1 MRLMLL
7 PGDGIGP
14 EIGAGLRHVLSAAND
29 RFGLGLTLET
39 AEVGLAALTKAGT
52 TLPETVL
59 EAARGCEGI
68 ILGPL
73 STYEYPPASEGGI
86 NASAAFRKELDLYAN
101 IRPART
107 RPGVR
112 AAASDMDLV
121 VVRENTEGF
130 YADRTMFA
138 GSGEFMP
145 TEDLAL
151 ALRKVSR
158 AGSARIARQACEL
171 AMRRAKR
178 LTIVHKANVLKLTDG
193 LFHKTAS
200 KVAEE
205 YREIEVDEV
214 LVDAAASL
222 LVRQPSRFDVIVT
235 TNMFGDIL
243 SNLTA
248 ELSGG
253 LGLAASLNA
262 GDQYAMAQASHGSA
276 PDIAGRDVANPSSLI
291 LSAAMLFDWL
301 GRRNGVPDLR
311 SAADAIE
318 RAVDGQLAEP
328 AGRTRDLG
336 GDFGTQA
343 FAQAVADRLRA
354 GHA

>member
-1 MRLMLL
+1 MLL

-14 EIGAGLRHVLSAAND
+14 EICAGLQPVLAAAD
-29 RFGLGLTLET
+29 GRFGLGLSLET
-39 AEVGLAALTKAGT
+39 AEVGLAALERTGT
-52 TLPETVL
+52 TFLVAVL
-59 EAARGCEGI
+59 EAARRSDGI

-73 STYEYPPASEGGI
+73 STYDYPPAGEGGV

-101 IRPART
+101 LRPARS
-107 RPGVR
+107 RPGV
-112 AAASDMDLV
+112 ASSAPDMDLV

-145 TEDLAL
+145 TADLAL

-158 AGSARIARQACEL
+158 EGSARIARQACEL
-171 AMRRAKR
+171 AMRRSKR

-193 LFHKTAS
+193 LFYQTVRQ
-200 KVAEE
+200 VAEE
-205 YREIEVDEV
+205 YPAIEADEA

-253 LGLAASLNA
+253 LGLAGSLNA
-262 GDQYAMAQASHGSA
+262 GDRHAMAQASHGSA

-291 LSAAMLFDWL
+291 LAAAMLFDWL
-301 GRRNGVPDLR
+301 GRRNDAPDLCR
-311 SAADAIE
+311 AAAAIE
-318 RAVDGQLAEP
+318 AAVDAQLSEP
-328 AGRTRDLG
+328 DERTRDLG
-336 GDFGTQA
+336 GRLGTQA
-343 FAQAVADRLRA
+343 FAQAVADRLA
-354 GHA
+354 EGVA